1 MSASRVTGSVSEL
14 VSFIN
19 SKVQTNIVESNNR
32 GEFDFGEAEIGKLL
46 RIIEMSIS
54 EGFSLGMNN
63 VESAVK
69 EYKEEVQKTIK
80 YKKEVRKARK

>member
-19 SKVQTNIVESNNR
+19 SKVQTNIVESNN
-32 GEFDFGEAEIGKLL
+32 
-46 RIIEMSIS
+46 
-54 EGFSLGMNN
+54 LGMNN

>member
-1 MSASRVTGSVSEL
+1 M
-14 VSFIN
+14 
-19 SKVQTNIVESNNR
+19 K
-32 GEFDFGEAEIGKLL
+32 IGKLL

-80 YKKEVRKARK
+80 YKKEVQKARK

>member
-32 GEFDFGEAEIGKLL
+32 GEFDFGEDWKAIK
-46 RIIEMSIS
+46 
-54 EGFSLGMNN
+54 NN
-63 VESAVK
+63 
-69 EYKEEVQKTIK
+69 
-80 YKKEVRKARK
+80 